1 MAMVGGARS
10 LELAIHWRISRAW
23 LRGEWRRKG
32 EGEVQ
37 GATGFTGELEGEVEV
52 GLVSEEEESG
62 EPRGGEG
69 GEKVEEE
76 VLRWGRGE
84 GKGNAEEERGREGG
98 EKGWLGAS
106 SMLLL

>member
-1 MAMVGGARS
+1 MGGASS

-23 LRGEWRRKG
+23 LRCGGRRKG

-37 GATGFTGELEGEVEV
+37 DATGFTGELEGDVEV

-62 EPRGGEG
+62 EPMGGDG
-69 GEKVEEE
+69 GEKVE
-76 VLRWGRGE
+76 VVRWGRGE

-98 EKGWLGAS
+98 ENGWLRVS